1 MGKTKLSMTFD
12 KFRFLNFVDISIETF
27 AGINFAI
34 AAIQTLYF

>member
-27 AGINFAI
+27 ARINFAI